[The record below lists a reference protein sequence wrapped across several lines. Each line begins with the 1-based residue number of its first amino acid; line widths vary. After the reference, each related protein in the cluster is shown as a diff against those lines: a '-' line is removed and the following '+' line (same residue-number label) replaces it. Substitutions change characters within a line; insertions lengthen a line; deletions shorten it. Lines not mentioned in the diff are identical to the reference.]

1 MTRARAA
8 MAAMSLIVGLG
19 VAVAA
24 ANPAA
29 AADAPCTGSESYFNG
44 RIYVVMPV
52 ASDGAFSCYMNRG
65 NTGDDVRAMQN
76 TLNSCYGASL
86 TIDGSFGPKT
96 QAALRAAESTAGMT
110 TDLGRY
116 SSLDAYNLR
125 HRGWYVDSVGNVRW
139 SCGYAPGPILQ

>member
-19 VAVAA
+19 LAVAA

-86 TIDGSFGPKT
+86 TVDGSFGPRT
-96 QAALRAAESTAGMT
+96 QAALRAAEDSAGST
-110 TDLGRY
+110 TDPGRY
-116 SSLDAYNLR
+116 SSADAYKFR

-139 SCGYAPGPILQ
+139 TCSYAPGPILQ